1 MLKTIKNNKKIPVPQ
16 EVQILKREHFNRYYG
31 LVPYYFS
38 MIAVKIPIQIILG
51 IIYVTIVYLL
61 TDQPLE
67 KDRLL
72 MFYTASILV
81 SLVSQ
86 SLGMVIASRLSIVV
100 ILNSIKVRFNVLTNF
115 IFDLI

>member
-1 MLKTIKNNKKIPVPQ
+1 M
-16 EVQILKREHFNRYYG
+16 QILKREHFNRYYG

-72 MFYTASILV
+72 MFYTASLLV

-100 ILNSIKVRFNVLTNF
+100 NLISIKVRYNVLTNF
-115 IFDLI
+115 PFDLI